1 MRNASKGTTKA
12 FYIARALRSMEIG
25 EPHSRH
31 CLFVSSTHQTVNGA
45 DFQLSTRR
53 NYAPN
58 YSTYWSHAQKPTL
71 FWWVEKRVEEECAV
85 AGGCETHIFPSVA
98 WLCVSVCLPE
108 QIRVGE
114 FRQLNGTEL
123 KTRRCLR
130 NTVFVHVPM
139 VLECQ
144 SPRNVY
150 GHVTLVYVLV
160 WFCMCVCSYPCV
172 YVIVFVRVIVF
183 VTMFMCAR
191 HCISSPP
198 RWYVCVRSSQWEAY
212 YP

>member
-12 FYIARALRSMEIG
+12 FYIARALQGMEIG

-85 AGGCETHIFPSVA
+85 VGGCVTHISSFFCLIMCKCVPARANQGGWISPAHWNRVEDTALFTEHSICSCSNGFRVSIPKKCLRSCHISVSNGVYFVCA
-98 WLCVSVCLPE
+98 CVLILAYMWLFLCIWLFLWLCLC
-108 QIRVGE
+108 
-114 FRQLNGTEL
+114 
-123 KTRRCLR
+123 
-130 NTVFVHVPM
+130 VP
-139 VLECQ
+139 
-144 SPRNVY
+144 
-150 GHVTLVYVLV
+150 GIVLV
-160 WFCMCVCSYPCV
+160 LLPHCVL
-172 YVIVFVRVIVF
+172 
-183 VTMFMCAR
+183 A
-191 HCISSPP
+191 
-198 RWYVCVRSSQWEAY
+198 EL
-212 YP
+212 

>member
-85 AGGCETHIFPSVA
+85 AGGCVTHIFSFCC
-98 WLCVSVCLPE
+98 LIMCKCVPASAYQGGWISPA
-108 QIRVGE
+108 QWNRVEDTALFAEHSICSCSNG
-114 FRQLNGTEL
+114 FRVLYPQEMS
-123 KTRRCLR
+123 
-130 NTVFVHVPM
+130 TVMSH
-139 VLECQ
+139 
-144 SPRNVY
+144 
-150 GHVTLVYVLV
+150 
-160 WFCMCVCSYPCV
+160 
-172 YVIVFVRVIVF
+172 
-183 VTMFMCAR
+183 
-191 HCISSPP
+191 
-198 RWYVCVRSSQWEAY
+198 
-212 YP
+212 

>member
-31 CLFVSSTHQTVNGA
+31 RLFVGSTHQTVNGA

-85 AGGCETHIFPSVA
+85 AGGYVTHIFSFFC
-98 WLCVSVCLPE
+98 LIMCKCVPARAH
-108 QIRVGE
+108 QGGWITPAQWNRVE
-114 FRQLNGTEL
+114 DTALFAEHSICSCSNVFR
-123 KTRRCLR
+123 
-130 NTVFVHVPM
+130 
-139 VLECQ
+139 
-144 SPRNVY
+144 RNVY
-150 GHVTLVYVLV
+150 AHVTLVYVLV

-183 VTMFMCAR
+183 VTRFMCAR
-191 HCISSPP
+191 HCI
-198 RWYVCVRSSQWEAY
+198 REVCG
-212 YP
+212 

>member
-1 MRNASKGTTKA
+1 MLTLLYIEMRNASKGTTKA

-53 NYAPN
+53 KYAPN

-85 AGGCETHIFPSVA
+85 AGGCVTHIFSFFC
-98 WLCVSVCLPE
+98 LIMCKSVCLPE
-108 QIRVGE
+108 HIRVGE
-114 FRQLNGTEL
+114 FRQFNGTEL

-139 VLECQ
+139 VLEYSIPKKCLR
-144 SPRNVY
+144 SCHISVCI
-150 GHVTLVYVLV
+150 GVILYVRVFLSLRI
-160 WFCMCVCSYPCV
+160 CDCVCD
-172 YVIVFVRVIVF
+172 YV
-183 VTMFMCAR
+183 
-191 HCISSPP
+191 
-198 RWYVCVRSSQWEAY
+198 
-212 YP
+212 